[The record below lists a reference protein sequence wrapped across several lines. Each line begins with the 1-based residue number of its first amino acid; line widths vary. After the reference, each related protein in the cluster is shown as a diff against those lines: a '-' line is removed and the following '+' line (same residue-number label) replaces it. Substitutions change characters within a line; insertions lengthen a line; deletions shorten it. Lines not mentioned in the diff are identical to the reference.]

1 MVTKQNPQGDSLR
14 VDNKKGRT
22 ADASFFITDKTGD
35 WLFAQVDSLRGANTC
50 TSAAL
55 GAGFGVDRILVTFR
69 DCAYRTLVNA
79 SSASDAVVT
88 NYVSH
93 FCCSFKLIVQI

>member
-1 MVTKQNPQGDSLR
+1 MQAI
-14 VDNKKGRT
+14 KKD
-22 ADASFFITDKTGD
+22 APHDASFFIPDKRGD
-35 WLFAQVDSLRGANTC
+35 RLISQVNSLRGANTC